1 MGGAARHKGFVL
13 SPGLVTTYYPRSLA
27 RGGAA
32 DCGCRKAQ
40 AHEHGPW
47 DARRLC
53 IYGFNIYWLSWTVH
67 TRDAG
72 TFRLVS
78 WEAAAE
84 PRTPDKPLIPWGR
97 GRDSERG
104 RGPRLVLCV
113 WLVTR
118 RTVAAVPSFWDAPA
132 WSTRWWASCTCS
144 SPLPTRHT
152 HTHTHTH
159 ARSHTVTHRGKQAR
173 DEVHTYIQTGAL
185 TIAESRFR
193 PGGGGG
199 RFRV

>member
-1 MGGAARHKGFVL
+1 MALLWWLALGKVEMRAPPSCVGGAARHKGFVL

-53 IYGFNIYWLSWTVH
+53 IYGFNIYGLSWTVH

-72 TFRLVS
+72 TSRLVS
-78 WEAAAE
+78 CEAAAE

-132 WSTRWWASCTCS
+132 WSTRRRASCTCT
-144 SPLPTRHT
+144 SPLPPGTHT

-159 ARSHTVTHRGKQAR
+159 TLTHSHI
-173 DEVHTYIQTGAL
+173 EVSRQGTKYIHTYI
-185 TIAESRFR
+185 
-193 PGGGGG
+193 
-199 RFRV
+199 